1 MSAKSAT
8 TEGPLTGLLIADL
21 TRTLAG
27 PYATMM
33 LADMGARVIKV
44 EPPGGDDARR
54 FGPFADGRSAYFASV
69 NRGKCSIALDL
80 KSADDRAIFE
90 KLAARADVLVE
101 NYRPGVMRK
110 LNYDWAALRELN
122 PRLVYAAISGFGQ
135 SGPRRD
141 LPAYDLVA
149 QAMGGIMSITG
160 GEGGPPV
167 RVGTSIGD
175 ISAGLFALAGIL
187 AALHRRAQSGRGGMV
202 DVGMLDCQVAMLESA
217 IGRVF
222 AGESPAPLGM
232 RHPSIAPFDG
242 FCVGGGEQMIIAAG
256 NDALFQKL
264 CAALGAAELANRGE
278 FASNDLRVKNHAALK
293 SALENV
299 LAKKPAEKWLEILR
313 AAGVPCAPINDI
325 DAVLND
331 PQVGARNMIIDAVD
345 ADGRR
350 MKMAGNPVK
359 MPDFPDPPTR
369 AAAPE
374 LDADREAVL
383 AFLGC

>member
-1 MSAKSAT
+1 M
-8 TEGPLTGLLIADL
+8 TENPTPGPLTGLLVADL

-80 KSADDRAIFE
+80 KSPDDRAIFE

-110 LNYDWAALRELN
+110 LNYDWAALREMN

-256 NDALFQKL
+256 NDALFEKL

-293 SALENV
+293 SALEKV

>member
-1 MSAKSAT
+1 MKET
-8 TEGPLTGLLIADL
+8 PTPGPLTGLLVADL

-80 KSADDRAIFE
+80 KSAEDRAIFE

-110 LNYDWAALRELN
+110 LNYDWAALREMN

-256 NDALFQKL
+256 NDALFSKL
-264 CAALGAAELANRGE
+264 CAALGAAELADRGE

-325 DAVLND
+325 NAVLND

-359 MPDFPDPPTR
+359 MPDFPDPPAR

>member
-80 KSADDRAIFE
+80 KSPEDRAIFE

-325 DAVLND
+325 NAVLND

>member
-256 NDALFQKL
+256 NDALFSKL

>member
-325 DAVLND
+325 NAVLND

>member
-1 MSAKSAT
+1 MTETPVT
-8 TEGPLTGLLIADL
+8 TGPLAGLLVADL

-54 FGPFADGRSAYFASV
+54 FGPFAGGRSAYFASV

-80 KSADDRAIFE
+80 KSPEDRAIFE

-110 LNYDWAALRELN
+110 LNYDWAALREMN

-222 AGESPAPLGM
+222 AGDSPAPLGM

-242 FCVGGGEQMIIAAG
+242 FRAGGGEQMIIAAG
-256 NDALFQKL
+256 NDALFSKL